1 MAKDIDSKNESNAK
15 NDNPYYKNVL
25 LIGSPNVGKSLTFNK
40 LTGMTAMVS
49 NYPGT
54 TVDIDEGNFTY
65 ESKTVH
71 MIDPPGLYD
80 LNTITEE
87 ERVAKLLVLD
97 ERFDL
102 MVHVVDAKNIEK
114 SIDLTLQLIDA
125 GKEVILV
132 LNMMDELEAMGA
144 SVDAKGLS
152 SELGI
157 PVVLTAAAENRGL
170 EDLKHTIVNYDSIE
184 NEILKESKTLLDV
197 DYGRSIEIAISEIKN
212 KITENYAVSKRYLA
226 VSLLEGDEDSENLI
240 KGKEDYSSLSQI
252 IQKQRDKFDDPVKY
266 LTKLRLADYAKYI
279 KSTYTTIDSVNVQ
292 DKDSLGEKISR
303 IMIHPIYGLIILACV
318 LYFGLYL
325 IVGVLGA
332 GILVDFFENT
342 IFGQYINPA
351 VTSVVVQYIPWV
363 PIQNLFVGEY
373 GIVTL
378 GLTYGFGII
387 LPIVS
392 LFFIVFSILEDSG
405 YLPRLALLVDNGFK
419 RIGLSGR
426 SVIPFVLAVGCGSMA
441 AMVTR
446 TLETR
451 RERNIAT
458 MLMALTI
465 PCSAQLGVIMALLS
479 QHPKSIWI
487 WLAVIALNFVVLG
500 YLAKRFVPGAQPS
513 FFMELPPLRWPKL
526 SHIAKKT
533 WTRLVM
539 YIKELIPIFILISVI
554 IWALDL
560 CGIFQ
565 WIIACISP
573 VVNAIGLPTST
584 SSSFVLGFFRRDF
597 GAAGLMAIQSQLTG
611 VQLLVASVTLTLF
624 LPCVAQLM
632 IMIKERGVKLAGLIA
647 IMSIV
652 LAFTMGFIVNLLLAT
667 FNVVL

>member
-1 MAKDIDSKNESNAK
+1 MANGIGLNVNSDAK
-15 NDNPYYKNVL
+15 NDNSYYKNVL

-40 LTGMTAMVS
+40 LTGLTAMVS

-65 ESKTVH
+65 ENRTVH
-71 MIDPPGLYD
+71 VTDPPGLYD

-132 LNMMDELEAMGA
+132 LNMMDELEKMGA
-144 SVDAKGLS
+144 SVDAEGLS
-152 SELGI
+152 RELGI
-157 PVVLTAAAENRGL
+157 PIVLTSAAENKGL
-170 EDLKHTIVNYDSIE
+170 DELKHTIVNYDSIE
-184 NEILKESKTLLDV
+184 NEILKGSKTLLDV
-197 DYGRSIEIAISEIKN
+197 DYGRSIEIAINEIKN
-212 KITENYAVSKRYLA
+212 NISGKYPVSKRYLA
-226 VSLLEGDEDSENLI
+226 ISLLEGDEDSENLL
-240 KGKEDYSSLSQI
+240 KNNEDYSNLSQVVE
-252 IQKQRDKFDDPVKY
+252 KQRAKFDKPVKY
-266 LTKLRLADYAKYI
+266 LTKLKLAEYAKYI
-279 KSTYTTIDSVNVQ
+279 KSNFTTIDNVNVL
-292 DKDSLGEKISR
+292 DDESLGEKLSR
-303 IMIHPIYGLIILACV
+303 IMIHPFYGLIILACV
-318 LYFGLYL
+318 LYFGLFL
-325 IVGVLGA
+325 IVGVFGA
-332 GILVDFFENT
+332 GILVDFFENV

-351 VTSVVVQYIPWV
+351 VTSVVIQYVPWV
-363 PIQNLFVGEY
+363 SVQNLFVGEY

-392 LFFIVFSILEDSG
+392 LFFIVFSTLEDSG

-446 TLETR
+446 TLETK

-465 PCSAQLGVIMALLS
+465 PCSAQLGVILALLS
-479 QHPKSIWI
+479 QHPRSLWI
-487 WLAVIALNFVVLG
+487 WFGVILFNFVVIG

-526 SHIAKKT
+526 SHIAQKT

-560 CGIFQ
+560 VGIFQ
-565 WIIACISP
+565 WIISCISP
-573 VVNAIGLPTST
+573 VVHAIGLPSST

-597 GAAGLMAIQSQLTG
+597 GAAGLMTIQSQLTG

-624 LPCVAQLM
+624 LPCVAQFM
-632 IMIKERGVKLAGLIA
+632 IMIKERGIKLAGLIA
-647 IMSIV
+647 VMSIV
-652 LAFTMGFIVNLLLAT
+652 LAFTMGFIVNVLLTA
-667 FNVVL
+667 FNIVL